1 VSRAV
6 PEPPF
11 GNVLEDDAGLA
22 ADVASAKIRAM
33 LCAVPVPSVCALLDV
48 DTRLTAMALTVIGG
62 FEPFD
67 QPGIETIAGEEIS
80 RHRAAPVAGTGGDFS
95 VGNFSLSF

>member
-1 VSRAV
+1 
-6 PEPPF
+6 
-11 GNVLEDDAGLA
+11 
-22 ADVASAKIRAM
+22 
-33 LCAVPVPSVCALLDV
+33 
-48 DTRLTAMALTVIGG
+48 MALTVIGG

>member
-1 VSRAV
+1 
-6 PEPPF
+6 
-11 GNVLEDDAGLA
+11 VLEDDAGLA

-62 FEPFD
+62 VEPFD
-67 QPGIETIAGEEIS
+67 QPGIETIARRSLVIAPLPSRERAAIFQLGIS
-80 RHRAAPVAGTGGDFS
+80 R
-95 VGNFSLSF
+95 